1 LIKDLFCK
9 IINCFD
15 AKPGHY
21 IAHLIGHE
29 GPGSLLSELK
39 SRGLCTVLSAY
50 DRRGAKGFGFFN
62 VSVDLTPE
70 GIEKTDDIITLIF
83 QYINLLKVNH
93 ISIDFNE
100 FVYK

>member
-1 LIKDLFCK
+1 MQ

-15 AKPGHY
+15 TKPGHY